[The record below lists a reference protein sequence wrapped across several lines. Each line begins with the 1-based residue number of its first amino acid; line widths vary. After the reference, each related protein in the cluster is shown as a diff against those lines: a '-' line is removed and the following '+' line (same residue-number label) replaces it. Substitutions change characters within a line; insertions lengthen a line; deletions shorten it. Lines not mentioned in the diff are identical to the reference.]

1 MNRLE
6 CNTHITRWMEWTNV
20 TDKRNNHVV
29 LGGKKASFKL
39 QIVCVRALMCVFLF
53 TSMLIWIQESR
64 LKWPLIWKCVFVHV
78 CVYSADYWER
88 FVWVHLHYFSSFQ
101 MDYKTTQKYTH
112 LSKNVFS
119 PCVLIGCDG
128 MLTCLFKMTENTS
141 TLQGESHFWD
151 RLSHVIGS
159 VITSTHLESEAAA
172 SQSW

>member
-39 QIVCVRALMCVFLF
+39 QIVCVRAYMCVFLF

-78 CVYSADYWER
+78 CVCILLITERDFCECTCTISALFRWITKQHKNIPIYP
-88 FVWVHLHYFSSFQ
+88 
-101 MDYKTTQKYTH
+101 KTCFHHVFWLVVTGCWHVCSKWQKTRVPYRVKVI
-112 LSKNVFS
+112 SGIE
-119 PCVLIGCDG
+119 C
-128 MLTCLFKMTENTS
+128 
-141 TLQGESHFWD
+141 
-151 RLSHVIGS
+151 HV
-159 VITSTHLESEAAA
+159 
-172 SQSW
+172 